1 MKNDKCM
8 GPIGNLGAKPI
19 DAQTISASKWESSAT
34 DKRLDAAGH
43 GGHKEGSKADKAAD
57 RTARA
62 KVNRQAKKS

>member
-19 DAQTISASKWESSAT
+19 DAQAISASKWESSAT
-34 DKRLDAAGH
+34 DRRLDAAGH
-43 GGHKEGSKADKAAD
+43 GGHREGSKADEKAD